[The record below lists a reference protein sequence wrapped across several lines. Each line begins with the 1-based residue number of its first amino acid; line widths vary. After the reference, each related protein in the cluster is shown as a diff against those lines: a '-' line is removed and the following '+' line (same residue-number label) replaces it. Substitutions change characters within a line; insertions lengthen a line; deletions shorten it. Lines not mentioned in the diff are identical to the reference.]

1 MVIYMIKNLTEAE
14 SAIMKKIWEL
24 NSPVTSSVLMGYFSE
39 ERGWKSQTV
48 STFLSRLGKK
58 GFLSVKRCGA
68 ANEYTAVISESA
80 YEQAGAREV
89 IDRLYNGS
97 VKNMIAS
104 LVDCGAISDEEMDE
118 LRNWFSKR

>member
-1 MVIYMIKNLTEAE
+1 MGAE
-14 SAIMKKIWEL
+14 FACDFFCADGLFFRRKRVEITDCKHL
-24 NSPVTSSVLMGYFSE
+24 SVKTG
-39 ERGWKSQTV
+39 Q
-48 STFLSRLGKK
+48 K
-58 GFLSVKRCGA
+58 GLLSVKRCGA

-104 LVDCGAISDEEMDE
+104 LADCGAISDEEMDE
-118 LRNWFSKR
+118 LKNWFSKR

>member
-48 STFLSRLGKK
+48 STFLSRLVKK

-68 ANEYTAVISESA
+68 ANEYTAVGSVR
-80 YEQAGAREV
+80 GDV
-89 IDRLYNGS
+89 IDACFYFRSCVICSSRYYY
-97 VKNMIAS
+97 A
-104 LVDCGAISDEEMDE
+104 A
-118 LRNWFSKR
+118 F

>member
-48 STFLSRLGKK
+48 STFLS
-58 GFLSVKRCGA
+58 VKRCGA

-104 LVDCGAISDEEMDE
+104 LADCGAISDEEMDE
-118 LRNWFSKR
+118 LKKWFSKR

>member
-1 MVIYMIKNLTEAE
+1 MGAE
-14 SAIMKKIWEL
+14 FACDFFCADGL
-24 NSPVTSSVLMGYFSE
+24 FSE

-48 STFLSRLGKK
+48 STFLSRL
-58 GFLSVKRCGA
+58 VKRAFVSERCGA

-104 LVDCGAISDEEMDE
+104 LADCGAISDEEMDE
-118 LRNWFSKR
+118 LKNWFSKR